1 MSAPVFGG
9 VCLAEAYSAPP
20 LDRLLA
26 GMRHAVV
33 MTLFL
38 GFLGLL
44 AGCASQPRL
53 QSGEVTAVQSGQA
66 LPAPDTTSATGA
78 YQGQSDYRIGPLDL
92 LEITV
97 FQVDDLS
104 RKVRVNSSG
113 QISLPLIGAVRA
125 GGKTVA
131 ELERDIATAL
141 AKDHLRDPQVTVFVE
156 EFTSQRVTV
165 EGAVNKPG
173 IFPITGRTTLLQAI
187 ALSEGFSELADEETV
202 VVFRTIEGKKMAALF
217 NIKAIRTG
225 AAEDPVLYGDD
236 IVVVDRSGPRSLFKG
251 ILDTL
256 RGFVGF
262 RAI

>member
-1 MSAPVFGG
+1 MRRVVRLALSVCACVF
-9 VCLAEAYSAPP
+9 LI
-20 LDRLLA
+20 
-26 GMRHAVV
+26 
-33 MTLFL
+33 
-38 GFLGLL
+38 
-44 AGCASQPRL
+44 GCASQPRL
-53 QSGEVTAVQSGQA
+53 QSGELMAVQFGNT
-66 LPAPDTTSATGA
+66 LPSPDTTSASGA

-97 FQVDDLS
+97 FQVEDLS

-113 QISLPLIGAVRA
+113 QISLPLIGAIQA

-165 EGAVNKPG
+165 EGAVNRPG

-187 ALSEGFSELADEETV
+187 ALSEGFSDLADEETV
-202 VVFRTIEGKKMAALF
+202 VIFRVIDGTKMAALF
-217 NIKAIRTG
+217 NIRAIRAG
-225 AAEDPVLYGDD
+225 QVEDPLVYGDD
-236 IVVVDRSGPRSLFKG
+236 IVVVERSRGRTLLRDISN
-251 ILDTL
+251 TL

-262 RAI
+262 RTF

>member
-1 MSAPVFGG
+1 MRHIVRCVFT
-9 VCLAEAYSAPP
+9 V
-20 LDRLLA
+20 LLA
-26 GMRHAVV
+26 CVFAV
-33 MTLFL
+33 
-38 GFLGLL
+38 
-44 AGCASQPRL
+44 GCASPSRL
-53 QSGEVTAVQSGQA
+53 QPGNATAVEAIGS
-66 LPAPDTTSATGA
+66 LPAPDTTSASGA

-113 QISLPLIGAVRA
+113 QISLPLVGAITA

-131 ELERDIATAL
+131 ELERDIAAAL

-187 ALSEGFSELADEETV
+187 ALSEGFSDLADEQTV
-202 VVFRTIEGKKMAALF
+202 VIFRVIDGKKMAALF
-217 NIKAIRTG
+217 NVKAIRAG
-225 AAEDPVLYGDD
+225 QMEDPLVYGDD
-236 IVVVDRSGPRSLFKG
+236 IVVVERSQGRSLLKN
-251 ILDTL
+251 ITDTL

-262 RAI
+262 RAY

>member
-1 MSAPVFGG
+1 
-9 VCLAEAYSAPP
+9 
-20 LDRLLA
+20 
-26 GMRHAVV
+26 MRDAVV
-33 MTLFL
+33 RTFL
-38 GFLGLL
+38 LGVFALL

-53 QSGEVTAVQSGQA
+53 QSGEVTAVRTGQS

-97 FQVDDLS
+97 FQVEDLS

-131 ELERDIATAL
+131 ELERDIAAAL

-165 EGAVNKPG
+165 EGAVRKPG
-173 IFPITGRTTLLQAI
+173 IFPITGRTTLLQTI
-187 ALSEGFSELADEETV
+187 ALSEGFSDLADEETV
-202 VVFRTIEGKKMAALF
+202 VVFRTIEGKRMAALF
-217 NIKAIRTG
+217 NVRAIRAG
-225 AAEDPVLYGDD
+225 QVEDPQIFGDD
-236 IVVVDRSGPRSLFKG
+236 IVVVERSRGRSLLKN
-251 ILDTL
+251 IADTL

-262 RAI
+262 RTF